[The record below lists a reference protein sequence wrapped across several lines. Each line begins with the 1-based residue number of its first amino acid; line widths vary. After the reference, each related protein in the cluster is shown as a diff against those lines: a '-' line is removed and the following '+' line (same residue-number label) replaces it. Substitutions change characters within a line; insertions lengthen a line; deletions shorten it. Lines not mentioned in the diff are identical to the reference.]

1 MKLVFGAVA
10 AGVTV
15 AAGLAFGLHAAQPQD
30 SYRSPESTVIAG
42 YEGWWNATPAEGSAA
57 GLPQETVAVSTRT
70 GKIVDAFNRS
80 RNDARQVTL
89 PTDVKYDVVPDPSWP
104 KDSVVIIDTSS
115 GKVIESFPVNDRG
128 EPIR

>member
-1 MKLVFGAVA
+1 M
-10 AGVTV
+10 
-15 AAGLAFGLHAAQPQD
+15 
-30 SYRSPESTVIAG
+30 IAG